1 MIHFLPIVD
10 ATLNAA
16 SAVLLVCGFYF
27 IRRKNIPA
35 HRACMLS
42 AFGTSV
48 LFLICYLTYH
58 YFHGVTRFPGHGFVR
73 TFYLSLLG
81 SHTIL
86 AVVIVPLD
94 PNHVISR
101 LAPAF
106 RPAPQHRRL
115 GAPPVALCFRHWSGG
130 ILDALPDAVQL
141 AAIRCEAESSDILSY
156 RPANG
161 HAGGRHPTSTPRF
174 QNSSSQTST
183 LKSASS
189 IFGKR

>member
-27 IRRKNIPA
+27 IRRRNIPA

-81 SHTIL
+81 PYDPGGCDRP
-86 AVVIVPLD
+86 VD

-106 RPAPQHRRL
+106 
-115 GAPPVALCFRHWSGG
+115 
-130 ILDALPDAVQL
+130 
-141 AAIRCEAESSDILSY
+141 
-156 RPANG
+156 
-161 HAGGRHPTSTPRF
+161 
-174 QNSSSQTST
+174 
-183 LKSASS
+183 
-189 IFGKR
+189 